1 MFQDK
6 YEVDLNRVSEL
17 LLYAGLLLD
26 TAIGAV
32 QGAVSPEKQA
42 AFADCMRDALTS
54 SANGSSGAA
63 VALQGL
69 QGFITGN
76 G

>member
-1 MFQDK
+1 MLQDK
-6 YEVDLNRVSEL
+6 HAVDWKEFSEL
-17 LLYAGLLLD
+17 LSYAGLLLD

-42 AFADCMRDALTS
+42 AFADCMRDALTNN
-54 SANGSSGAA
+54 ANGGSGAA